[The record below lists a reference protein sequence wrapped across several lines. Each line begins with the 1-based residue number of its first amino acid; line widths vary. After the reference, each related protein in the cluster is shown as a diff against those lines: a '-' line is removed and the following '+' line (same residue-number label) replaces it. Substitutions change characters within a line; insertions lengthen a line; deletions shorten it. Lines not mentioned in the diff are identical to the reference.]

1 MSDYTDIKG
10 NIAGW
15 RSDEI
20 FQNVRVFI
28 ASPGDVA
35 KEREYLRVVADKI
48 NQSIAH
54 EWGFHLEIVGWE
66 TNVIPD
72 MGERPQSIINKQI
85 GSYDIFVGI
94 MWKRFGTPT
103 GEAESGTEEE
113 FNLAFNCREK
123 FGTPRIMFY
132 FNQKPFMPRNKN
144 DLKQMEK
151 VIEFRDRLFQEGLAW
166 DYEGAEKFKDVIDI
180 HLSKLIAQWSK
191 KNEKGTAD
199 FEKRTVFN
207 PYFAYPYPI
216 QKNFVGRQK
225 ERSLLSEWL
234 ENDPTPMLSLVAVGG
249 MGKSAL
255 SWYWLTEDLLK
266 RGKKF
271 EGVIWWSF
279 YDKESSFERFLENSI
294 SYASGGKV
302 NSKEIE
308 STWDKMQVFFDLFR
322 NANFLIVLDGL
333 ERLLRAYAGLGSP
346 YQGDTV
352 KEDEKQDFRVCTD
365 PNVAKFLQWL
375 SAGYPRT
382 KTLITSRLFPKELDV
397 IAGCRR
403 VNLEIMDKEDAVV
416 FFEKQGVEGTRAE
429 IEEVCSVYGF
439 HPLSLR
445 LLSGM
450 IVHDMVYENDIKVWT
465 KYNPLPELV
474 PKEHNILELAYNSLD
489 EKKQRLISRISA
501 FRSPMDY
508 DAVAIFNDFGSEE
521 EFNGV
526 LLELVDRGLLF
537 REEKSVKFDMHPIM
551 RRYCYG
557 RLKGKEKVHSRL
569 MDYFAAIPVPEK
581 IESVDDL
588 APVIEL
594 YHHTVRA
601 GRYDEAWRL
610 YYNRL
615 AKPLLYKFGAYLTT
629 IELLHALF
637 PDGEDNLPRLKDES
651 AQGWTI
657 SALATSYS
665 FSGRSR
671 GAICLFEMSNAICK
685 KQGAKKNLAIDLGN
699 RALDQMRIGELNA
712 AEATLMRSIEICRE
726 NTYEFWEAVDHRELG
741 LLQLYFGKFEE
752 AKVEL
757 SKSTKYNKET
767 NHRQGICVDEAYRS
781 LRSLLMSNA
790 EDAFKYAE
798 EARELADVKHYE
810 RDIIQ
815 AEWLLGAAYLMKGN
829 FVEAENHLTEALT
842 RDRKINLIEFEPDI
856 LLEFA
861 KLRFKQNHK
870 KEALKHAAEALLI
883 ADRCEYRL
891 KQADIHNF
899 LAGFYLDAGELEKAN
914 EHGEIAKERTACGY
928 KPALEKAKK
937 MLNDL
942 FDDSEGKKEY

>member
-1 MSDYTDIKG
+1 MKIFVSSTYLDLKKYRAEAKKAIEESGNEFVGMETFQSHTHEPSEFCPERVEECKAFVLLVAYRYG
-10 NIAGW
+10 NIPEGEKSSITQLEYEHALKNK
-15 RSDEI
+15 I
-20 FQNVRVFI
+20 PVRVYLTDDEFSC
-28 ASPGDVA
+28 SPKVTDENR
-35 KEREYLRVVADKI
+35 ERI
-48 NQSIAH
+48 N
-54 EWGFHLEIVGWE
+54 
-66 TNVIPD
+66 
-72 MGERPQSIINKQI
+72 
-85 GSYDIFVGI
+85 
-94 MWKRFGTPT
+94 
-103 GEAESGTEEE
+103 E
-113 FNLAFNCREK
+113 F
-123 FGTPRIMFY
+123 
-132 FNQKPFMPRNKN
+132 
-144 DLKQMEK
+144 
-151 VIEFRDRLFQEGLAW
+151 
-166 DYEGAEKFKDVIDI
+166 
-180 HLSKLIAQWSK
+180 
-191 KNEKGTAD
+191 
-199 FEKRTVFN
+199 
-207 PYFAYPYPI
+207 
-216 QKNFVGRQK
+216 
-225 ERSLLSEWL
+225 RSLLSKKHTCSYFSTPEGLYDKLTLDLKQFPVPPYIAHPYPLQANFTGRVDERKLLTDWL
-234 ENDPTPMLSLVAVGG
+234 TEDPHSMLSFIAIGG

-255 SWYWLTEDLLK
+255 AWYWLIEDIK
-266 RGKKF
+266 GSDEQPQKI
-271 EGVIWWSF
+271 VWWSF
-279 YDKESSFERFLENSI
+279 YDYESGFGRFLKKAIEYFCDDEVDWS
-294 SYASGGKV
+294 SL
-302 NSKEIE
+302 E
-308 STWDKMQVFFDLFR
+308 STRDQME
-322 NANFLIVLDGL
+322 FLYKILCDNRFLLVLDGV
-333 ERLLRAYAGLGSP
+333 ERVLRAYYNLGSP
-346 YQGDTV
+346 YQGDEV
-352 KEDEKQDFRVCTD
+352 KEDECGDFRACIE
-365 PNVAKFLQWL
+365 PNCGMFFQWL
-375 SAGYPRT
+375 ASGKPRT
-382 KTLITSRLFPKELDV
+382 KTLLTSRLYPKELDDLD
-397 IAGCRR
+397 GCLRKD
-403 VNLEIMDKEDAVV
+403 LKWMDKEDAVE
-416 FFEKQGVEGTRAE
+416 FFKRQGVRGTRAE
-429 IEEVCSVYGF
+429 IETTCERFGY

-450 IVHDMVYENDIKVWT
+450 IVHDPKNPGDIQEWL
-465 KYNPLPELV
+465 KYTLIPELKG
-474 PKEHNILELAYNSLD
+474 KEGHNILELAYNSLD
-489 EKKQRLISRISA
+489 EKKQRFISGLSA
-501 FRSPMDY
+501 FRNPMDY
-508 DAVAIFNDFGSEE
+508 DAISILNDFGSED
-521 EFNGV
+521 EFNEV
-526 LLELVDRGLLF
+526 LIELVDRGMLL
-537 REEKSVKFDMHPIM
+537 RDEKSVKFDMHPIM
-551 RRYCYG
+551 RRYCYEE
-557 RLKGKEKVHSRL
+557 RLTGKEKVHSRL

-588 APVIEL
+588 TPVIEL

-699 RALDQMRIGELNA
+699 RALDQMRIGELNV

-741 LLQLYFGKFEE
+741 LLQIYFGKFEE

-842 RDRKINLIEFEPDI
+842 RDRKINLVEFEPDI

-861 KLRFKQNHK
+861 KLRLEQKHK
-870 KEALKHAAEALLI
+870 GEALKFADEALLI

-899 LAGFYLDAGELEKAN
+899 LAVYYLAAGDLEKAR
-914 EHGEIAKERTACGY
+914 EHGEIAREMAECGY

-937 MLNDL
+937 MLKNI
-942 FDDSEGKKEY
+942 FGDSEA

>member
-1 MSDYTDIKG
+1 MNMGDYSKG
-10 NIAGW
+10 NGAGR
-15 RSDEI
+15 RSVEML
-20 FQNVRVFI
+20 QNVRVFI

-35 KEREYLRVVADKI
+35 KEREYLREVADKI

-54 EWGFHLEIVGWE
+54 EFGFHLEIVGWE

-85 GSYDIFVGI
+85 GSYDIFIGI

-113 FNLAFNCREK
+113 FNLAFDCREK

-132 FNQKPFMPRNKN
+132 FNQEPFMPRNQN

-166 DYEGAEKFKDVIDI
+166 SYEGAKKFKDVIDI

-199 FEKRTVFN
+199 FEKRTVFK
-207 PYFAYPYPI
+207 PYFAHPYPM
-216 QKNFVGRQK
+216 QENFVGRQK

-266 RGKKF
+266 KGKKF

-294 SYASGGKV
+294 SYASGGKI
-302 NSKEIE
+302 NQKEIE
-308 STWDKMQVFFDLFR
+308 STWDKMQVFFNLFR
-322 NANFLIVLDGL
+322 NAKFLLVLDGL
-333 ERLLRAYAGLGSP
+333 ERLLRAYVGLGSP
-346 YQGDTV
+346 YQGDTL
-352 KEDEKQDFRVCTD
+352 KEDENQDFRTCTD

-375 SAGYPRT
+375 SAGYPRS
-382 KTLITSRLFPKELDV
+382 KTLITTRLFPKELDV

-416 FFEKQGVEGTRAE
+416 FFEKQGVEGTRAK

-445 LLSGM
+445 LLFGM
-450 IVHDMVYENDIKVWT
+450 IVQDMKYEGDIKVWT
-465 KYNPLPELV
+465 KYNPLLELV

-501 FRSPMDY
+501 FRSPMGY
-508 DAVAIFNDFGSEE
+508 NAVVIFNDFGSEE
-521 EFNGV
+521 QFNDV
-526 LLELVDRGLLF
+526 LRELVDRGLLF

-551 RRYCYG
+551 RRYCYEE
-557 RLKGKEKVHSRL
+557 RLTGKEKVHSRL
-569 MDYFAAIPVPEK
+569 RDYFAAIPEPEK

-588 APVIEL
+588 ALVIEL

-601 GRYDEAWRL
+601 GGYNAAMHLFQDRLHYDL
-610 YYNRL
+610 YYR
-615 AKPLLYKFGAYLTT
+615 YGACQTI
-629 IELLHALF
+629 IELLSALF
-637 PDGEDNLPRLKDES
+637 PDGEDKPPRLREKGAQAWTENVLANSLSSSGQLRRAMPLYVMANEIDEKRGKRDDFAIGLS
-651 AQGWTI
+651 NL
-657 SALATSYS
+657 ALAVQIT
-665 FSGRSR
+665 
-671 GAICLFEMSNAICK
+671 L
-685 KQGAKKNLAIDLGN
+685 
-699 RALDQMRIGELNA
+699 GELNV
-712 AEATLMRSIEICRE
+712 AENNLRHAIEIDYELKDILQRACDYQNFGLLLAYKGKFENGRVALAKALTTFKGKGQTFRE
-726 NTYEFWEAVDHRELG
+726 GYVWCFLSLLG
-741 LLQLYFGKFEE
+741 LLENDIGSALKSAKNGKS
-752 AKVEL
+752 KL
-757 SKSTKYNKET
+757 SFKEVVKES
-767 NHRQGICVDEAYRS
+767 I
-781 LRSLLMSNA
+781 LA
-790 EDAFKYAE
+790 EY
-798 EARELADVKHYE
+798 
-810 RDIIQ
+810 I
-815 AEWLLGAAYLMKGN
+815 LGAAYLMKGN
-829 FVEAENHLTEALT
+829 FIEAEKHLTEALT
-842 RDRKINLIEFEPDI
+842 GDRKINLVDLEPDI

-861 KLRFKQNHK
+861 KLWFKQNHK
-870 KEALKHAAEALLI
+870 EEALKFADEALQI

-899 LAGFYLDAGELEKAN
+899 LAEFYLDAGELEKAKK
-914 EHGEIAKERTACGY
+914 HGEIAKERAECGY
-928 KPALEKAKK
+928 KPALEKAEKLLDK
-937 MLNDL
+937 I
-942 FDDSEGKKEY
+942 KI